1 MASQAGP
8 QWQTS
13 TNGSAND
20 SPGIAFSPLTEQLGT
35 SKEARVPSGL
45 EHDEVPIVTHDAFLH
60 LPHLR
65 GRLTPA
71 DKSAVRI
78 AREALAVYDER
89 TRKAGY
95 PASWRHSVLF
105 VRLCT
110 FISETSPGHT
120 NGRMLQVPTRE
131 LATRARANCA
141 SIACI
146 WSLGICVAKRS
157 CLQQARCIIRPFP

>member
-20 SPGIAFSPLTEQLGT
+20 SPGIAFSPLTEQLGP

-78 AREALAVYDER
+78 TREALAVYDER
-89 TRKAGY
+89 AAKRATPRVGSI
-95 PASWRHSVLF
+95 PSSF

-110 FISETSPGHT
+110 FI
-120 NGRMLQVPTRE
+120 
-131 LATRARANCA
+131 
-141 SIACI
+141 
-146 WSLGICVAKRS
+146 
-157 CLQQARCIIRPFP
+157 